1 MGHLVYDSR
10 TRTEMEDRA
19 LAHLQIVIIN
29 KLRRKE
35 SFSFS
40 WKNPASEGDGRHT
53 IWIAPEIPLEF
64 VYLGGRAPSID
75 MAWVE
80 AMMLAANT
88 SAGLHL
94 VREPAPAA
102 SPSAPPAAT

>member
-1 MGHLVYDSR
+1 MGTISYDGLIVKVDDR
-10 TRTEMEDRA
+10 TLT
-19 LAHLQIVIIN
+19 HLQIVIIN

-40 WKNPASEGDGRHT
+40 WKNPASEGDGRRT
-53 IWIAPEIPLEF
+53 IWIAPEIPLDF
-64 VYLGGRAPSID
+64 VCLGGRAPAIN

-94 VREPAPAA
+94 VREPASPA
-102 SPSAPPAAT
+102 SPAQPPAAG